1 MAGLCGLKKLEG
13 LDLSKNY
20 FEGTLPS
27 CLYNFTSLQ
36 LLDIHENQFRVNIS
50 SLIARLTSLK
60 LIDLRFN
67 LFESFSFGSLANHS
81 GLEFVR
87 CICNDK
93 DVKIE
98 TESSDWVPLFQL
110 DFLVISN

>member
-1 MAGLCGLKKLEG
+1 MVLCFPIVIRLKKLEG

-67 LFESFSFGSLANHS
+67 LFEGFSFGSLANHS
-81 GLEFVR
+81 RLEFVR

-98 TESSDWVPLFQL
+98 RTVQIGYLCFSW
-110 DFLVISN
+110 ISL